1 MYDLLLQ
8 NFPVVTCFSRLP
20 CYPAFLLHVK
30 YLSIWQEFHYRPKN
44 WRSHEGDHWSIA
56 ACPQHIVQLRDKN
69 IGDFLQAAKSGDV
82 LAILEQGKSEKR
94 VGEKYEVSSGID
106 KGTEEQNQI
115 LYIMFWHQHTHLCQ
129 TSECLDCMLHLLSLH
144 RADCYYVQLFSVEA
158 EVWWWS
164 RHLWGPPKKFFYMPN
179 IPKPVY
185 NAGIHRLSKKGL
197 YMSSGCWLPEIW
209 VCLRKERVVY
219 QASLCDSFS
228 ARKANLDRSGRR
240 GRVLRLRGYFW
251 RKKILLSD
259 GNQTHCFRVQ
269 TQHDTGASMWANQEA
284 VVKQADKHIWASGG
298 VVV

>member
-56 ACPQHIVQLRDKN
+56 ACPQHIVQLLDKN

-82 LAILEQGKSEKR
+82 LAILEQGKREKR

-144 RADCYYVQLFSVEA
+144 RADCYYVQFSFQ
-158 EVWWWS
+158 WKLKYGGDQGICGD
-164 RHLWGPPKKFFYMPN
+164 HLRNFFICQIFQNQCIMQAFIDWAKK
-179 IPKPVY
+179 VCTCQVV
-185 NAGIHRLSKKGL
+185 AGYLKYGF
-197 YMSSGCWLPEIW
+197 
-209 VCLRKERVVY
+209 
-219 QASLCDSFS
+219 ASE
-228 ARKANLDRSGRR
+228 RR
-240 GRVLRLRGYFW
+240 GLFFRLLCVTVLVHAKL
-251 RKKILLSD
+251 
-259 GNQTHCFRVQ
+259 T
-269 TQHDTGASMWANQEA
+269 
-284 VVKQADKHIWASGG
+284 
-298 VVV
+298 